1 MYGASDYAV
10 TSDGGD
16 YTVHVVIGIDQRRR
30 MFLLDLWRQQTSSN
44 VWIEAWC
51 DLVTKWKPTF
61 WAEEKTQITFD
72 DVQDRQSS
80 PGTDRTD
87 RPPNGIRS

>member
-1 MYGASDYAV
+1 
-10 TSDGGD
+10 
-16 YTVHVVIGIDQRRR
+16 
-30 MFLLDLWRQQTSSN
+30 

-80 PGTDRTD
+80 PGTDRTQASVG
-87 RPPNGIRS
+87 RVGTKLTAVLAATICCGKTYPRCTTLLTARR